1 MNLSYFAAF
10 RAVMLAGTV
19 SGAAQI
25 LGRSQPA
32 VSRLLDKLEYELG
45 IQLFER
51 RKGLVTPTP
60 QAHALLT
67 EIERAYVSLDS
78 LRTSALRLAKGEAS
92 EISLAT
98 MPALGIDFIP
108 YVLSQFHSD
117 WPKIKVMLTVRTSA
131 RVEEYAAA
139 QQIDFGF
146 AEMPY
151 RRSGFK
157 VEAFSNAPY
166 VVAVPESH
174 PFADRS
180 SLGLEDLSKTSFIS
194 YSSFAP
200 GRHLFDQASQSSGI
214 ETDYIYETNLSAPAL
229 AMVKRALGVAII
241 DPFTAVLQRC
251 EQVRIIPLA
260 PTIPFRVALLR
271 PETRPS
277 SPAMEALIE
286 KMRELKDTVLSELP
300 V

>member
-19 SGAAQI
+19 SGAAQM

-45 IQLFER
+45 VQLFER

-60 QAHALLT
+60 HAHTLLT

-78 LRTSALRLAKGEAS
+78 LRLSALRLAKGEES
-92 EISLAT
+92 QISIAT

-117 WPKIKVMLTVRTSA
+117 WPNIKITLSVRTSA
-131 RVEEYAAA
+131 RVEEFAAA
-139 QQIDFGF
+139 QQIDFGL

-151 RRSGFK
+151 SRSGFK
-157 VEAFSNAPY
+157 VETFSTAPY
-166 VVAVPESH
+166 VVAIPRKH
-174 PFADRS
+174 PLAERS
-180 SLGLEDLSKTSFIS
+180 SVGLEDLASTLFIS

-200 GRHLFDQASQSSGI
+200 GRHLFDQASRTSGI
-214 ETDYIYETNLSAPAL
+214 ETQYIYETNLSAPAYS
-229 AMVKRALGVAII
+229 MVKRGLGVAII

-251 EQVRIIPLA
+251 DEVKLIPLA
-260 PTIPFRVALLR
+260 PSIPFRVSLLR
-271 PETRPS
+271 PETRRVN
-277 SPAMEALIE
+277 PAMEALIE
-286 KMRELKDTVLSELP
+286 KMRELTDQVLSELP
-300 V
+300 D

>member
-45 IQLFER
+45 VQLFER

-78 LRTSALRLAKGEAS
+78 LRTSALRVAKGEGSHIRVA
-92 EISLAT
+92 A
-98 MPALGIDFIP
+98 MPALGLDFMP
-108 YVLSQFHSD
+108 SALSQFYSD
-117 WPKIKVMLTVRTSA
+117 WPNIKVSLNLRTSP
-131 RVEEYAAA
+131 RVEELAAA
-139 QQIDFGF
+139 QQIDFGL
-146 AEMPY
+146 AEMAF
-151 RRSGFK
+151 RRSGFT
-157 VEAFSNAPY
+157 VELFSSAPY
-166 VVAVPESH
+166 VVAVPENH
-174 PFADRS
+174 PLADRS
-180 SLGLEDLSKTSFIS
+180 SLGLEDLSRTPFIS
-194 YSSFAP
+194 YSAFAP
-200 GRHLFDQASQSSGI
+200 ARHLFDQAAQYAGI
-214 ETDYIYETNLSAPAL
+214 ETDYICETNFSAPAY
-229 AMVKRALGVAII
+229 AMVKRGLGLAVI

-251 EQVRIIPLA
+251 EQVRVVPLVPA
-260 PTIPFRVALLR
+260 VPFKVTLLR

-277 SPAMEALIE
+277 NPAMDALIE
-286 KMRELKDTVLSELP
+286 RMREVRDKVLSDLP

>member
-45 IQLFER
+45 VQLFER
-51 RKGLVTPTP
+51 RKGLVTPT
-60 QAHALLT
+60 AHAYALLK

-78 LRTSALRLAKGEAS
+78 LRISALRLAKGEAS
-92 EISLAT
+92 EINIAT
-98 MPALGIDFIP
+98 MPALGLDFIP
-108 YVLSQFHSD
+108 FVLSQFYSD
-117 WPKIKVMLTVRTSA
+117 WPNIKVTLSVRTST

-146 AEMPY
+146 AEISY
-151 RRSGFK
+151 QRSGFR
-157 VEAFSNAPY
+157 VEMFSTAPY
-166 VVAVPESH
+166 VVAVPANH
-174 PFADRS
+174 PYAGRS
-180 SLGLEDLSKTSFIS
+180 SLSMEDLSGTSFIS

-200 GRHLFDQASQSSGI
+200 GRHLFDQASQSSGV
-214 ETDYIYETNLSAPAL
+214 ETDHIYETNLSAPAY
-229 AMVKRALGVAII
+229 AMVKHGLGTAII

-251 EQVRIIPLA
+251 EQVRVVPLVPA
-260 PTIPFRVALLR
+260 IPFRVSLLR
-271 PETRPS
+271 PETRATN
-277 SPAMEALIE
+277 PAIEALLE
-286 KMRELKDTVLSELP
+286 KMRELREKVLSELP